1 MSKKIKNRL
10 NDLFS
15 MDIKKMPAEGQ
26 IDSLPKTL
34 WPFMWHFM
42 RQIKGTLLA
51 ITLFEMGLGL
61 ILSGM
66 FWYVGWLV
74 DTGSY
79 TIAMLVLGAALV
91 ILKMKSEAI
100 LDGIYHLKYTPY
112 FGNLIR
118 RQLFNYTTK
127 QSLSFFQND
136 FAGRI
141 SNKIIQSA
149 PSLRDA
155 VKSTL
160 GAVWF
165 AATFTVSNIWL
176 MASHSLLLAIPM
188 FIWLIVY
195 IATLV
200 YFVPKVKSRAT
211 SHSEDMSQL
220 TGQVVDSLT
229 NALPAKYFAREGY
242 EDERVVK
249 LLEKHSYS
257 FRRLTG
263 QIFTMQ
269 MVIAVW
275 NTLMIFATAGVG
287 LWLYNQDTSAGMGVL
302 AMALPMSF
310 QAMFQSNWI
319 MFEVSGIFEKLGAVQ
334 EGIETLSKELAI
346 QDVPKAKKLKVS
358 SENATISFDKV
369 AFHYGATTGKKV
381 LEGFVL
387 DIPAG
392 QKVGLVGRSGA
403 GKTTITSLLV
413 RAHEVESGK
422 VTINGQDIAK
432 VTQRSL
438 RQNITMVT
446 QDSYLFHRSVWD
458 NISYGKPDATQAEV
472 EAAARAANAHD
483 FILGLEDNK
492 GRKGYKAHVG
502 ERGVKLSGGQKQRIS
517 IARAILKDAPILIL
531 DEATSALDSESE
543 NAIQTALEGTMQ
555 GKTVIAIAHRLSTL
569 RQMDRIIV
577 MDQGRIIEDG
587 THASLVRRKDGH
599 YASLWHMQSGGFLP
613 PEAAE

>member
-229 NALPAKYFAREGY
+229 NALPAKYFARE
-242 EDERVVK
+242 
-249 LLEKHSYS
+249 
-257 FRRLTG
+257 
-263 QIFTMQ
+263 
-269 MVIAVW
+269 
-275 NTLMIFATAGVG
+275 
-287 LWLYNQDTSAGMGVL
+287 
-302 AMALPMSF
+302 
-310 QAMFQSNWI
+310 
-319 MFEVSGIFEKLGAVQ
+319 
-334 EGIETLSKELAI
+334 LS
-346 QDVPKAKKLKVS
+346 
-358 SENATISFDKV
+358 
-369 AFHYGATTGKKV
+369 
-381 LEGFVL
+381 
-387 DIPAG
+387 
-392 QKVGLVGRSGA
+392 
-403 GKTTITSLLV
+403 
-413 RAHEVESGK
+413 
-422 VTINGQDIAK
+422 
-432 VTQRSL
+432 
-438 RQNITMVT
+438 
-446 QDSYLFHRSVWD
+446 
-458 NISYGKPDATQAEV
+458 
-472 EAAARAANAHD
+472 
-483 FILGLEDNK
+483 
-492 GRKGYKAHVG
+492 
-502 ERGVKLSGGQKQRIS
+502 
-517 IARAILKDAPILIL
+517 
-531 DEATSALDSESE
+531 
-543 NAIQTALEGTMQ
+543 
-555 GKTVIAIAHRLSTL
+555 
-569 RQMDRIIV
+569 
-577 MDQGRIIEDG
+577 
-587 THASLVRRKDGH
+587 
-599 YASLWHMQSGGFLP
+599 
-613 PEAAE
+613 